1 MNPTF
6 FKQSFFKTLSQLIA
20 NNQKSDVYPHLFVAF
35 SGGLDSNVLLHLTAL
50 YARQRELKITA
61 VHINHGLSENAGAW
75 QQHCQRV
82 CEKLGLEFV
91 SKSVV
96 VEQGG
101 QGYQGLEGQA
111 RKARYDALAQV
122 ITDCAKSPYRLLL
135 TGQHQQDQVETYLL
149 RLKRGSGAKGL
160 AAMASSTAFYANA
173 FNDTYLLRP
182 LLDVSRSA
190 LEDYAKEQDLSWID
204 DESNT
209 DTRFDR
215 NFLRHEV
222 IPVLN
227 GRWPQFDEMVCR
239 SAKHLSEQQQLID
252 EISEQDLLSV
262 IDENGSLCV
271 DGLLNLSVL
280 RRNNVLRFWF
290 EAHHVSMPSM
300 VLMQR
305 ISDEVL
311 AARVDAQ
318 PKVSWQQTVLRRFK
332 GRIYLTS
339 QQLDCEGMEY
349 IYAEN
354 QSFANSNIELMDAH
368 GESLGQLSV
377 NAVDVASEALLRM
390 PKVDEQV
397 SIRFAKKGQFNQISC
412 RRAGHKITQKLGDL
426 FKAYQVVPWQRNRTP
441 LIYYNQQLVAAA
453 GLFICDSAAI
463 TDGIGLEVK
472 VVFNN

>member
-20 NNQKSDVYPHLFVAF
+20 NNQKSDVYPHLFVAY
-35 SGGLDSNVLLHLTAL
+35 SGGLDSAVLLHLTAL
-50 YARQRELKITA
+50 YAHEHELKITA

-75 QQHCQRV
+75 QKHCQKV

-91 SKSVV
+91 GQSVV

-101 QGYQGLEGQA
+101 QGYQGIEGQA
-111 RKARYDALAQV
+111 RKARYDALADV
-122 ITDCAKSPYRLLL
+122 ITDRAKSPYRLLL

-160 AAMASSTAFYANA
+160 AAMASSTVFYSNA

-182 LLDVSRSA
+182 LLDISRSA
-190 LEDYAKEQDLSWID
+190 LEDYAKEQDLSWVD
-204 DESNT
+204 DESNL

-227 GRWPQFDEMVCR
+227 ARWPQFDEMVCR

-252 EISEQDLLSV
+252 EISEQDLLALMHH
-262 IDENGSLCV
+262 DGSLSV
-271 DGLLNLSVL
+271 EGLLKLSVL
-280 RRNNVLRFWF
+280 RRNNALRFWF
-290 EAHHVSMPSM
+290 TANHISMPSM

-318 PKVSWQQTVLRRFK
+318 PNVSWQQSVLRRFK
-332 GRIYLTS
+332 GRIFLTS
-339 QQLDCEGMEY
+339 QQLDSEGMEHTY
-349 IYAEN
+349 SEGE
-354 QSFANSNIELMDAH
+354 SFANSSIELMDTR
-368 GESLGQLSV
+368 GESIGQLSV
-377 NAVDVASEALLRM
+377 NAVDVATEALLRM

-426 FKAYQVVPWQRNRTP
+426 FKAYQVVPWLRNRTP

-453 GLFICDSAAI
+453 GLFICEGAAI
-463 TDGIGLEVK
+463 KSGSGLEVK
-472 VVFNN
+472 VIFNN